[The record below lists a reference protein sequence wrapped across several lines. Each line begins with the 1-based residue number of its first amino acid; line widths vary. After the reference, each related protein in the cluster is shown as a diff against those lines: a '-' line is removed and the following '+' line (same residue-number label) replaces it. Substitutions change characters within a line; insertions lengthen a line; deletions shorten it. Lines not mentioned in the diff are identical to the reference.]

1 MTKFTI
7 SITINQPIEIVVNAF
22 LNPDNITFW
31 TTDLEKFEV
40 VKREPGEVGS
50 IARLHYTQKGRKYVM
65 EDKMIYCEPGKKYVS
80 EVTGDALTANVET
93 TFHSSGNQTEVKM
106 TWAGRGKI
114 FLLKLILPLLRGKI
128 KKHAMIDLEKF
139 KNLVETRGI
148 DFKLAV

>member
-7 SITINQPIEIVVNAF
+7 NITINQPIDTVVKAF
-22 LNPDNITFW
+22 LNPDNITYW

-40 VKREPGEVGS
+40 IKEEVGKVGS
-50 IARLHYTQKGRKYVM
+50 IARLHYSQKGRKYIM

-80 EVTGDALTANVET
+80 EVSGDALLANVET
-93 TFHSSGNQTEVKM
+93 TFHPLGDQTEVKM
-106 TWAGRGKI
+106 TWAGKGKI

-128 KKHAMIDLEKF
+128 KKHAIADLEKF